1 MPVDRPTIALAGVR
15 AARGEL
21 CRAAGLLHQA
31 IRAAAGEGI
40 AAERVARAAGT
51 SVDEVQRIA
60 RAAHERR
67 GGSAVLRSDR
77 GGSAVLRSD
86 GDGSA
91 VLRSDRDGRGD
102 AS

>member
-31 IRAAAGEGI
+31 IRAAAGEGVSVQ
-40 AAERVARAAGT
+40 RLARAAGT

-60 RAAHERR
+60 RVA
-67 GGSAVLRSDR
+67 
-77 GGSAVLRSD
+77 D
-86 GDGSA
+86 GHRDGSA
-91 VLRSDRDGRGD
+91 VQRPGRDGRGG

>member
-31 IRAAAGEGI
+31 IRAAAGEGV
-40 AAERVARAAGT
+40 AVERLARAAGA

-60 RAAHERR
+60 RAADERR
-67 GGSAVLRSDR
+67 DGSAVLP
-77 GGSAVLRSD
+77 SD

-91 VLRSDRDGRGD
+91 VLPSDGDDSAVLPSDRDGRGG